1 MTLSPP
7 RLLPCGDTAVAVEFG
22 DSIAAG
28 INARVI
34 ALDRAVRGANLPGVV
49 ECVPTYRSLLVH
61 LDPLT
66 ADHAELFK
74 TLHSFAQKI
83 GTEVRTT
90 RRWSVP
96 VVYGRGFGEDLEALA
111 ERHGMVPEAVIALH
125 SDAVYQVYMVGF
137 MPGFTYLGGLDPRLV
152 TPRRPTP
159 RARIPGGSI
168 SIGGA
173 QTAIGAAPSPSGWH
187 LIGRTPVR
195 CFHRG
200 RSPTFLF
207 EAGDEVVFQP
217 ISESN
222 WERLASKAAAGASV
236 ATCEEQ

>member
-1 MTLSPP
+1 MTPSPP
-7 RLLPCGDTAVAVEFG
+7 SILPCGDAAIAVEFG
-22 DSIAAG
+22 DG
-28 INARVI
+28 IDAVVNARVI
-34 ALDRAVRGANLPGVV
+34 ALDRAVREAKLAGVV

-66 ADHAELFK
+66 ADHTGMFDTLRALALKTAAEK
-74 TLHSFAQKI
+74 GS
-83 GTEVRTT
+83 T
-90 RRWSVP
+90 RRWTVP
-96 VVYGRGFGEDLEALA
+96 VVYGGAFGEVLKTLA
-111 ERHGMVPEAVIALH
+111 DRHGTTPEEAIALH
-125 SDAVYQVYMVGF
+125 AGAVYRVFMVGF
-137 MPGFTYLGGLDPRLV
+137 MPGFTYLGGLDPRLA

-168 SIGGA
+168 SIGGE

-200 RSPTFLF
+200 REPAFLF

-217 ISESN
+217 VPASE
-222 WERLASKAAAGASV
+222 WKRLAADAATGVTV
-236 ATCEEQ
+236 ATCEAR